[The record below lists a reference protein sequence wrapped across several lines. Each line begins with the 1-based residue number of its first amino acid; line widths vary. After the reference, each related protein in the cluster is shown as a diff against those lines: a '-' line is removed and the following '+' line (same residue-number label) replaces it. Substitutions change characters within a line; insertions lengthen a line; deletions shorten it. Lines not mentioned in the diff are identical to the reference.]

1 MVKAVLFDLFET
13 LITES
18 RTRPSG
24 VSSLA
29 PTFGCERDA
38 FRRQWK
44 ALRPAVTTGRL
55 SFRQAL
61 SDITTILG
69 SPTRDLTLQQ
79 LCDQRVRT
87 KAEPFSQIEHQVLD
101 MIDGLR
107 NRGIRLGVVS
117 NCFAEDV
124 VAWPDSSLA
133 SRFDCTVFSFEVGLA
148 KPDPEIFREAAR
160 RLQVDVSQ
168 AWFVGDGA
176 DEELSG
182 AEQAGFRPFR
192 ALWFL
197 RRWPHFKE
205 EPGSTADVVTVE
217 DIVSLVE
224 RAIGPTG
231 DVLRGHNAGGTG
243 TDPFQ

>member
-1 MVKAVLFDLFET
+1 
-13 LITES
+13 
-18 RTRPSG
+18 
-24 VSSLA
+24 
-29 PTFGCERDA
+29 
-38 FRRQWK
+38 
-44 ALRPAVTTGRL
+44 
-55 SFRQAL
+55 
-61 SDITTILG
+61 
-69 SPTRDLTLQQ
+69 
-79 LCDQRVRT
+79 
-87 KAEPFSQIEHQVLD
+87 

-124 VAWPDSSLA
+124 VAWPNSSLA

-168 AWFVGDGA
+168 AWFVGDGG

-197 RRWPHFKE
+197 RRWPHFQE
-205 EPGSTADVVTVE
+205 EPGSTADVATVG
-217 DIVSLVE
+217 DIVSIVE
-224 RAIGPTG
+224 RAIRGSLSMIRFRRRTHRTPTFLPMRR
-231 DVLRGHNAGGTG
+231 DVPISTPRAPSALRTS
-243 TDPFQ
+243 